1 MSEPEFQQAYEEVVS
16 SLEDSTLFEQHPEY
30 RKVLPIVSVPERII
44 QFRVT
49 WENDKGE
56 QEVAQ
61 GYRVQYNSAKGPY
74 KGGLRFHPSVNL
86 SILKFLGF
94 EQIFKNSLTGLDMG
108 GGKGGLCV
116 DLKGRSNNE
125 IRRICYAFMREL
137 SRHIGQDTDV
147 PAGDIGVGGREIGYL
162 FGAYR
167 SYKNSWEGV
176 LTGKGLNWGGSLIRP
191 EATGYGL
198 VYYTQAMIDYA
209 TNGKESFEG
218 KRVTISGSGNV
229 AQYAALKGCI
239 ISETGI
245 TSEQVADISSAK
257 VNFKSL
263 EQIVNEYSTFSENK
277 VQYIAGARPWTHVQK
292 VDIALPCATQNEV
305 SGEEAKALVAQ
316 GVKFIAEG
324 SNMGSTPEA
333 IAVFETARSTAT
345 GPSEA
350 VWYGPPKAANLGGV
364 AVSGLEMAQNSQRI
378 TWTSER
384 VDQELK
390 RIMINCFNECIDY
403 AKKYTKDGKVL
414 PSLVKGAN
422 IISFIKVSDA
432 MFDQG
437 DVF

>member
-1 MSEPEFQQAYEEVVS
+1 MLV
-16 SLEDSTLFEQHPEY
+16 H
-30 RKVLPIVSVPERII
+30 
-44 QFRVT
+44 
-49 WENDKGE
+49 
-56 QEVAQ
+56 
-61 GYRVQYNSAKGPY
+61 GP
-74 KGGLRFHPSVNL
+74 
-86 SILKFLGF
+86 
-94 EQIFKNSLTGLDMG
+94 
-108 GGKGGLCV
+108 
-116 DLKGRSNNE
+116 
-125 IRRICYAFMREL
+125 
-137 SRHIGQDTDV
+137 
-147 PAGDIGVGGREIGYL
+147 
-162 FGAYR
+162 
-167 SYKNSWEGV
+167 
-176 LTGKGLNWGGSLIRP
+176 
-191 EATGYGL
+191 
-198 VYYTQAMIDYA
+198 
-209 TNGKESFEG
+209 
-218 KRVTISGSGNV
+218 
-229 AQYAALKGCI
+229 
-239 ISETGI
+239 
-245 TSEQVADISSAK
+245 TSK
-257 VNFKSL
+257 
-263 EQIVNEYSTFSENK
+263 
-277 VQYIAGARPWTHVQK
+277 K

-422 IISFIKVSDA
+422 IASFIKVSDA